1 MAALARAPSSR
12 DSREGAQLITS
23 RANTMP
29 LSRCPPLLHLLV
41 AAMLL
46 GMTLSAA
53 AEEPVSAPPAVQVVI
68 EGIDGALLENV
79 RLLLSIEQQRN
90 SPDLSPAR
98 LRRLHDKAPG
108 EIALA
113 LQPYGFYRARID
125 AQLHQEA
132 DGSWVARYGVEP
144 GTPLP
149 LRQVE
154 VVLQG
159 EALEDEAFGALL
171 KENPLRS
178 GQPLNH
184 PLYERYKRELL
195 RLAEERG
202 YFDAAFSKQ
211 TIRIA
216 LQPYHAD
223 ITLQFDSG
231 RRYRFGA
238 VTFSGA
244 VALGQPLLQRYLPFA
259 SGEPY
264 SAAQLQTLQQTL
276 SQSDYFDHVE
286 VRVEREQKSDGMV
299 PISVALTM
307 RPRSKYRLGLG
318 YGTDTG
324 PRTSAGLERRYTNR
338 RGHRFATELMLA
350 QFKQS
355 AAANYAIPLENPVS
369 DRIVLRSEYRLD
381 QTGDLD
387 SRAVLVGADVERG
400 SGRWRR
406 SYGLNYQLED
416 FEIGLQSGTSR
427 LLMPSL
433 SWMYV
438 ESAPL
443 LYLIHG
449 SRTTIELRG
458 AAEGAG
464 SDTSFFQ
471 ARLLGKYIVPLR
483 LGRFLFRGEAG
494 AINTREFEQLPP
506 SIRFF
511 AGGDYSV
518 RGYAYKSLGPADSA
532 GNIVGGRYLLVGS
545 AEYEIGLG
553 EKWSGAL
560 FVDAGDAFDEGDTLL
575 ARGVGFGL
583 RRKLPIGWLR
593 VDLAR
598 AISLDGQ
605 PWRLHLTIGPDL

>member
-1 MAALARAPSSR
+1 
-12 DSREGAQLITS
+12 
-23 RANTMP
+23 
-29 LSRCPPLLHLLV
+29 
-41 AAMLL
+41 MLL
-46 GMTLSAA
+46 WMTLAA
-53 AEEPVSAPPAVQVVI
+53 AAQEPAQAPVQVQVVI

-79 RLLLSIEQQRN
+79 RLLLSIEQQRD
-90 SPDLSPAR
+90 SPDLSPGR
-98 LRRLHDKAPG
+98 LRRLHGKALN
-108 EIALA
+108 EIPLA
-113 LQPYGFYRARID
+113 LQPYGFYRTQID
-125 AQLHQEA
+125 AQLRQEP
-132 DGSWVARYGVEP
+132 DGSWVARYVVSP

-149 LRQVE
+149 LRHVE
-154 VVLQG
+154 VALQG

-171 KENPLRS
+171 KENPLRP

-184 PLYERYKRELL
+184 PLYERYKRDLL

-202 YFDAAFSKQ
+202 YFDALFTEQA
-211 TIRIA
+211 IRIA

-223 ITLQFDSG
+223 ITLRLDSG

-238 VTFSGA
+238 VTFSGEM
-244 VALGQPLLQRYLPFA
+244 ALEHELLQRYLPFS

-286 VRVEREQKSDGMV
+286 VRAEREQAQDGAV

-307 RPRSKYRLGLG
+307 RPRSKYRFGLG

-324 PRTSAGLERRYTNR
+324 PRTSVGLERRYTNR
-338 RGHRFATELMLA
+338 RGHRFATELMLSE
-350 QFKQS
+350 FKQS
-355 AAANYAIPLENPVS
+355 AGVNYAIPLENPVS

-387 SRAVLVGADVERG
+387 SRALLVGAGVERS

-416 FEIGLQSGTSR
+416 FEIGLQSGNSR

-438 ESAPL
+438 DSAPL

-518 RGYAYKSLGPADSA
+518 RGYGYKSLGPTDSA
-532 GNIVGGRYLLVGS
+532 GNIVGGRYLLAGS
-545 AEYEIGLG
+545 AEYEIGLN

-560 FVDAGDAFDEGDTLL
+560 FVDAGDAFDEGDYLL
-575 ARGVGFGL
+575 AKGVGFGL

-598 AISLDGQ
+598 AISLDDQ